1 MLIDRDDC
9 TACGGCVAY
18 CPVSAICLHKK
29 DKEKGIKA
37 HAEIDREQCVEC
49 GVCYRADVCPTGA
62 IQEEALSWPR
72 VLRKAFSD
80 PIYVH
85 EGTDIPGRGTEE
97 MKTNDVTGRFKD
109 GFVGIGLEFGRPGIG
124 TTFQDAEKGIKKLLP
139 LGVKLEP
146 LNPLT
151 QLIENPQ
158 TGDLKKDVLGER
170 VLSAIVEAI
179 IPIEQCQAVFA
190 AVRELA
196 QEVDTVF
203 SLAVMGK
210 VAPDDSI
217 PFVQEMRIAGLFISA
232 NGKANVGL
240 GKPLFRF

>member
-9 TACGGCVAY
+9 TACGGCVPY
-18 CPVSAICLHKK
+18 CPVSAIHLRKK
-29 DKEKGIKA
+29 DKEEGIKA
-37 HAEIDREQCVEC
+37 HAEIDHEQCVEC
-49 GVCYRADVCPTGA
+49 GVCYRVKVCPADA
-62 IQEEALSWPR
+62 IREEALSWPR

-124 TTFQDAEKGIKKLLP
+124 TTFQEAEKGIKKLLP
-139 LGVKLEP
+139 LGVQLEP

-179 IPIEQCQAVFA
+179 IPIEQCQVVFA

-203 SLAVMGK
+203 SVAIMGK

-217 PFVQEMRIAGLFISA
+217 PFVQEMRRAGLFISA